1 MTKRATGISLIILLG
16 FIAAVSYHYYRGCY
30 LQMPYP
36 YNTFLFRF
44 DDHFMDLLN
53 IIRGCK
59 DRDPYDASRLLY
71 MCGYM
76 PFGYLIGVIL
86 RVFKNP
92 MFVFTSSIILLLLV
106 LFMLNYCFFTRRPNS
121 WMQSLPVVIF
131 TFFTYPVLFVIDRGN
146 FDMYIF
152 MLIILFLWSFY
163 TGHMK
168 LAMLSLAMTI
178 AIKIYTIA
186 YIILFIQ
193 ERQYKKAL
201 YVLGITGLLTVF
213 SLALFKGGLVAN
225 YFKWIISMH
234 ETTRIVI
241 YHGLSVRF
249 STCFFTF
256 FSFIGLMFG
265 KHLYA
270 SRSFVNIYSA
280 LSFLTFIILSVYLCR
295 NQVARWRTISLVTLA
310 MILLAPTTCDYRL
323 IFLFLPLWGFCVFA
337 SPSKLDRYFILLLG
351 LSFIPKN
358 YYILTDNLNIGM
370 LINPILLL
378 MLGVVLFLG
387 HKPSPGQLASTD
399 ETDTSRLPVETT
411 S

>member
-1 MTKRATGISLIILLG
+1 MFTQLAQNGASEPLQQQRLVLTKRATGISLIILLG

-92 MFVFTSSIILLLLV
+92 MFVFTWSIILFLLV

-193 ERQYKKAL
+193 SASIKKPSMCWESPACVRCSAL
-201 YVLGITGLLTVF
+201 LF
-213 SLALFKGGLVAN
+213 SKVA
-225 YFKWIISMH
+225 WLPIISNGSFQC
-234 ETTRIVI
+234 TRRRV
-241 YHGLSVRF
+241 S
-249 STCFFTF
+249 
-256 FSFIGLMFG
+256 
-265 KHLYA
+265 
-270 SRSFVNIYSA
+270 
-280 LSFLTFIILSVYLCR
+280 
-295 NQVARWRTISLVTLA
+295 
-310 MILLAPTTCDYRL
+310 
-323 IFLFLPLWGFCVFA
+323 
-337 SPSKLDRYFILLLG
+337 
-351 LSFIPKN
+351 
-358 YYILTDNLNIGM
+358 
-370 LINPILLL
+370 
-378 MLGVVLFLG
+378 
-387 HKPSPGQLASTD
+387 
-399 ETDTSRLPVETT
+399 
-411 S
+411 